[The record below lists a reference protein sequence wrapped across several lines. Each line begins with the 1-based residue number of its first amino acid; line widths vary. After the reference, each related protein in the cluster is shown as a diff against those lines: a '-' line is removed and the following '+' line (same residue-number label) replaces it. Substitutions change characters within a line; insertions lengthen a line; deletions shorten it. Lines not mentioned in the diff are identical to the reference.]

1 MRKNGREIKLK
12 RVNELCI
19 RTFLQ
24 TFIYIYSV
32 KKKKN
37 ISSPTAGWGQRN
49 GSRNHA
55 LRHEEAE
62 SCSFGITT
70 SFQLNNSQPLQS
82 FGLVKRWW
90 LHKHVLR
97 FVYLYIHFIPA
108 FLFPLWICWLMQ
120 NAKPNRHLKK
130 SNISWARD
138 LPPFCWILYNH
149 CWQIF

>member
-1 MRKNGREIKLK
+1 MNS
-12 RVNELCI
+12 VFELSY
-19 RTFLQ
+19 RLS
-24 TFIYIYSV
+24 FIFILS
-32 KKKKN
+32 KKKK
-37 ISSPTAGWGQRN
+37 ISPALLQGEDKEMAPEITPLLLT
-49 GSRNHA
+49 

-70 SFQLNNSQPLQS
+70 SFQLNKSQPFQS

-138 LPPFCWILYNH
+138 LTPFCWILYKH
-149 CWQIF
+149 CWQILKKKWG